1 MHNKAGERPQAGFPA
16 VPTPRTADP
25 DLAMDQMISA
35 PQTAPVD
42 VTMDNFMAEVIE
54 GSKTTPTIVQFWAP
68 WCGPCKQ
75 LGPVL
80 QKVVGASGSKVR
92 MVRVNIDD
100 NQQIAQQMRVQ
111 SVPTVYGFV
120 DGQPVDGFA
129 GAQPE
134 SNVKQFVEKLSSM
147 GGAGADVAS
156 MLETAEAAL
165 ASGDHGT
172 AMIQFQE
179 VMSAAPESIAALAGV
194 VRCLSASGDNAGA
207 REVIDQLN
215 DEYREDPAMQSAIA
229 AVELA
234 EKASESAGE
243 LDAAKAAVE
252 ADPNDLAAR
261 QEYALALYAVGANAE
276 AMAQLLESIRI
287 ERGWNDDAARLQL
300 LEFFATLGAANPDVI
315 AARRK
320 LSTLL
325 FS

>member
-1 MHNKAGERPQAGFPA
+1 
-16 VPTPRTADP
+16 
-25 DLAMDQMISA
+25 MISA
-35 PQTAPVD
+35 PQSAPVD

-54 GSKTTPTIVQFWAP
+54 ASKTTPTIVQFWAP

-80 QKVVGASGSKVR
+80 EKVVGASGGKVR

-134 SNVKQFVEKLSSM
+134 SNVKQFVEKLSSL

-156 MLETAEAAL
+156 MLEAAEAAL

-172 AMIQFQE
+172 AMMQFQE
-179 VMSAAPESIAALAGV
+179 VMSAAPESVAALAGV

>member
-1 MHNKAGERPQAGFPA
+1 
-16 VPTPRTADP
+16 
-25 DLAMDQMISA
+25 MDQMISA
-35 PQTAPVD
+35 QQTAPVD
-42 VTMDNFMAEVIE
+42 VTIDNFMAEVIE
-54 GSKTTPTIVQFWAP
+54 GSKATPTVVQFWAP

-80 QKVVGASGSKVR
+80 EKVVGANAGKVR

-134 SNVKQFVEKLSSM
+134 SNVKQFIEKLASM
-147 GGAGADVAS
+147 GGAGADIEA
-156 MLETAEAAL
+156 MLEAAEASL
-165 ASGDHGT
+165 AAGAHGT
-172 AMIQFQE
+172 AMMQFQE
-179 VMSAAPESIAALAGV
+179 VMGAAPESVAALAGV
-194 VRCLSASGDNAGA
+194 VRCLSASGDIAGA

-215 DEYREDPAMQSAIA
+215 DEYRDDPAMASAIA

-243 LDAAKAAVE
+243 LGAARAAVE
-252 ADPNDLAAR
+252 ADPTDLAAR
-261 QEYALALYAVGANAE
+261 QEYALALYAVGENAE

>member
-1 MHNKAGERPQAGFPA
+1 
-16 VPTPRTADP
+16 
-25 DLAMDQMISA
+25 MDQMISA
-35 PQTAPVD
+35 PQSAPVD

-80 QKVVGASGSKVR
+80 EKVVGASGGKVR

-147 GGAGADVAS
+147 GGAGADIAS
-156 MLETAEAAL
+156 MLEAAEAAL

-179 VMSAAPESIAALAGV
+179 VMSAAPESVAALAGV

>member
-1 MHNKAGERPQAGFPA
+1 
-16 VPTPRTADP
+16 
-25 DLAMDQMISA
+25 MDQLIA
-35 PQTAPVD
+35 GGATAPID

-54 GSKTTPTIVQFWAP
+54 ASATTPTIVQFWAP

-80 QKVVGASGSKVR
+80 EKVTGASGGKVR

-100 NQQIAQQMRVQ
+100 NAQIAQQMRVQ

-120 DGQPVDGFA
+120 DGKPVDGFA

-134 SNVKQFVEKLSSM
+134 SAVREFVDKLAGM
-147 GGAGADVAS
+147 GGAGADAAAI
-156 MLETAEAAL
+156 LEAAEAAL
-165 ASGDHGT
+165 AAGDPDA
-172 AMIQFQE
+172 AMMQFQQ
-179 VMSAAPESIAALAGV
+179 VMSLSPESVPALAGV
-194 VRCLSASGDNAGA
+194 VRCLTASGDIAGA

-215 DEYREDPAMQSAIA
+215 EDYLNDQAMKTAVA

-234 EKASESAGE
+234 EKASASAGE
-243 LDAAKAAVE
+243 LDAARGAVE
-252 ADPNDLAAR
+252 ADPGNLAAR
-261 QEYALALYAVGANAE
+261 QDYALALFAVGRNAE
-276 AMAQLLESIRI
+276 AMDELLESIRI

-300 LEFFATLGAANPDVI
+300 LEFFTSLGAANPDVV
-315 AARRK
+315 AARRR

>member
-1 MHNKAGERPQAGFPA
+1 
-16 VPTPRTADP
+16 
-25 DLAMDQMISA
+25 MDQMISA
-35 PQTAPVD
+35 PQSAPVD

-80 QKVVGASGSKVR
+80 EKVVGASGSKVR

-147 GGAGADVAS
+147 GGAGPDVAS
-156 MLETAEAAL
+156 MLEAAEAAL

-172 AMIQFQE
+172 AMMQFQE
-179 VMSAAPESIAALAGV
+179 VMSAAPESVAALAGV

>member
-1 MHNKAGERPQAGFPA
+1 
-16 VPTPRTADP
+16 
-25 DLAMDQMISA
+25 MISA
-35 PQTAPVD
+35 PQSAPVD

-80 QKVVGASGSKVR
+80 EKVVGASGGKVR

-156 MLETAEAAL
+156 MLEAAEAAL

-172 AMIQFQE
+172 AMMQFQE
-179 VMSAAPESIAALAGV
+179 VMSAAPESVAALAGL

>member
-1 MHNKAGERPQAGFPA
+1 
-16 VPTPRTADP
+16 
-25 DLAMDQMISA
+25 MISA
-35 PQTAPVD
+35 PQSAPVD

-80 QKVVGASGSKVR
+80 EKVVGASGGKVR

-147 GGAGADVAS
+147 GGAGADIAS
-156 MLETAEAAL
+156 MLEAAEAAL

-172 AMIQFQE
+172 AMMQFQE
-179 VMSAAPESIAALAGV
+179 VMSAAPESVAALAGV

-276 AMAQLLESIRI
+276 AMVQLLESIRI

>member
-1 MHNKAGERPQAGFPA
+1 
-16 VPTPRTADP
+16 
-25 DLAMDQMISA
+25 MISA
-35 PQTAPVD
+35 PQSAPVD

-80 QKVVGASGSKVR
+80 EKVVGASGSKVR

-147 GGAGADVAS
+147 GGAGADIAS
-156 MLETAEAAL
+156 MLEAAEAVL

-172 AMIQFQE
+172 AMVQFQE
-179 VMSAAPESIAALAGV
+179 VMSAAPESVAALAGV

-243 LDAAKAAVE
+243 LDAAKEAVE

>member
-1 MHNKAGERPQAGFPA
+1 
-16 VPTPRTADP
+16 
-25 DLAMDQMISA
+25 MISA
-35 PQTAPVD
+35 PQSAPVD

-80 QKVVGASGSKVR
+80 EKVVGASGGKVR

-156 MLETAEAAL
+156 MLEAAEAAL

-179 VMSAAPESIAALAGV
+179 AMSAAPESVAALAGV

-252 ADPNDLAAR
+252 ADSNDLAAR

>member
-1 MHNKAGERPQAGFPA
+1 
-16 VPTPRTADP
+16 
-25 DLAMDQMISA
+25 MISA
-35 PQTAPVD
+35 PQSAPVD

-80 QKVVGASGSKVR
+80 EKVVGASGGKVR

-156 MLETAEAAL
+156 MLEAAEAAL

-172 AMIQFQE
+172 AMMQFQE
-179 VMSAAPESIAALAGV
+179 VMSAAPESVAALAGV

-276 AMAQLLESIRI
+276 AMTQLLESIRI

>member
-1 MHNKAGERPQAGFPA
+1 
-16 VPTPRTADP
+16 
-25 DLAMDQMISA
+25 MISA
-35 PQTAPVD
+35 PQSAPVD

-80 QKVVGASGSKVR
+80 EKVVGASGGKVR

-147 GGAGADVAS
+147 GGSGADVAS
-156 MLETAEAAL
+156 MLEAAKATL

-172 AMIQFQE
+172 AMVQFQE
-179 VMSAAPESIAALAGV
+179 VMSAAPESVAALAGV

>member
-1 MHNKAGERPQAGFPA
+1 
-16 VPTPRTADP
+16 
-25 DLAMDQMISA
+25 MISA
-35 PQTAPVD
+35 PQSAPVD

-80 QKVVGASGSKVR
+80 EKVVGASGGKVR

-120 DGQPVDGFA
+120 DGQPVDGFS

-156 MLETAEAAL
+156 MLEAAEAAL

-172 AMIQFQE
+172 AMMQFQE
-179 VMSAAPESIAALAGV
+179 VMSAAPESVAALAGV

-276 AMAQLLESIRI
+276 AMAQLLESIQI